1 MTDLLVCGSVS
12 AYLPPI
18 HRDPSEQRNVC
29 STEAGNEGASL
40 VAAMRY
46 EILDALP
53 QHVDQAV
60 KYPGEP
66 ILGIG
71 LDRGSD
77 EALRIKLCARL

>member
-1 MTDLLVCGSVS
+1 
-12 AYLPPI
+12 
-18 HRDPSEQRNVC
+18 
-29 STEAGNEGASL
+29 
-40 VAAMRY
+40 MRY

-77 EALRIKLCARL
+77 EWTFALSSLGVTA